1 MTDLYEYRFNEA
13 ISLAHV
19 MYKSLNKLVYIYI
32 DQSKIEYYLSTTKVK
47 ETNLQYIGFYPY
59 HKDLLNLIEETKE

>member
-1 MTDLYEYRFNEA
+1 MTDLHEYRFNEA

-19 MYKSLNKLVYIYI
+19 MYKTLNKLVHIYV
-32 DQSKIEYYLSTTKVK
+32 DPSKIEYYLSTIKVK

-59 HKDLLNLIEETKE
+59 HNELVPYKPTQSN